1 MCVAR
6 VSCVSCVCGTHRFQ
20 PFCVDREV
28 KSATSLSH
36 LRRGVV
42 LVSAA
47 GVGGPPMALG
57 VVESFTVRL
66 THETTL
72 HLRRG
77 FTLTGAIHTA
87 SLPCR
92 YRSPPATT
100 VTGLLML

>member
-1 MCVAR
+1 MCV
-6 VSCVSCVCGTHRFQ
+6 VCVVVCMCVWNQFQ
-20 PFCVDREV
+20 PFCGGREV
-28 KSATSLSH
+28 KSATSLSR

-42 LVSAA
+42 LISAA
-47 GVGGPPMALG
+47 GVGGPPAALG

-77 FTLTGAIHTA
+77 YTLTGAIHTA

-100 VTGLLML
+100 IMGLLMM